1 MLKDYETNKPVIH
14 TQRLLLRKLVASDA
28 DDLREWL
35 GLPEIYEFWG
45 RKASRGEREPELLF
59 YSPRETKRPKVNL
72 DFKWGI
78 ELASEHK
85 VVGMLEVFDIE
96 DCRMGYI
103 AYRLHPEYWNQGIT
117 TEALKGAID
126 FIFRNTELNR
136 LHANANV
143 KNYRSNRVL
152 EICGFTK
159 EGTIRHGKMVRE
171 YCDYNIW
178 GLLREDYEAERDS
191 CCN

>member
-1 MLKDYETNKPVIH
+1 MLKDFEIDKPVIH

-35 GLPEIYEFWG
+35 GMPEIYEFWG

-59 YSPRETKRPKVNL
+59 LPPRETKRPKVDL

-78 ELASEHK
+78 ELVEEHK
-85 VVGMLEVFDIE
+85 IVGILEIFDIE
-96 DCRMGYI
+96 DCRMGYVG
-103 AYRLHPEYWNQGIT
+103 YRINPKYWNQGIT

-126 FIFRNTELNR
+126 FLFQNTELKR

-152 EICGFTK
+152 EKCGFTK
-159 EGTIRHGKMVRE
+159 EGTIRQGKMVRE

-178 GLLREDYEAERDS
+178 GLLREDCEGDGHS
-191 CCN
+191 

>member
-45 RKASRGEREPELLF
+45 RKASKGEREPELMFLP
-59 YSPRETKRPKVNL
+59 PRETKRPKVNL

-78 ELASEHK
+78 ELTKEHK
-85 VVGMLEVFDIE
+85 IIGILEVFDIE
-96 DCRMGYI
+96 DCRMGYVG
-103 AYRLHPEYWNQGIT
+103 YRLHPKYWNQGIT

-126 FIFRNTELNR
+126 FIFQNTEMER

-143 KNYRSNRVL
+143 KNYGSNRVL
-152 EICGFTK
+152 EKCGFKK
-159 EGTIRHGKMVRE
+159 EGTIRQGKMVRE

-178 GLLREDYEAERDS
+178 GLLRTD
-191 CCN
+191 CI